1 MEKILEA
8 IQNGASGDQLASI
21 PLPTSYRA
29 AHVRKEDEKMWEGI
43 PSNEKDPR
51 KSLRIGEVPLPEH
64 WGGFLVTPDAIEV
77 WREGRNRMHDR
88 FRYTRTRDG
97 WTLQRIWP

>member
-21 PLPTSYRA
+21 PLPKSYRA
-29 AHVRKEDEKMWEGI
+29 AHVRKEDEKMWEGV

-51 KSLRIGEVPLPEH
+51 KSLRVGEVPMPEIA
-64 WGGFLVTPDAIEV
+64 PDEAVIAV
-77 WREGRNRMHDR
+77 MASASSVC
-88 FRYTRTRDG
+88 
-97 WTLQRIWP
+97 P

>member
-8 IQNGASGDQLASI
+8 IQNGATGDQLASI

-51 KSLRIGEVPLPEH
+51 KSLRIGEVPLPEIA
-64 WGGFLVTPDAIEV
+64 PDEAVIAVMASSINFNTTWEDCWATV
-77 WREGRNRMHDR
+77 K
-88 FRYTRTRDG
+88 
-97 WTLQRIWP
+97 